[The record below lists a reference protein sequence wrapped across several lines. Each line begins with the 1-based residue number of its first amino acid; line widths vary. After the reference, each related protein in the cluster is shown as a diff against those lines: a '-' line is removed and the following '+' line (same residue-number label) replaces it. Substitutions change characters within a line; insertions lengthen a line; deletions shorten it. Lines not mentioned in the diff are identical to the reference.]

1 MITLH
6 VYLTPKPGMEEALDA
21 AVCEDWLPAMA
32 EQPGF
37 ISAASVRP
45 FLDSDLE
52 ALGALRPDAE
62 VEAISFWESEQ
73 ARLEWVARPIHDEV
87 FARVVDAADNVS
99 YTLQNVNKSWN
110 V

>member
-1 MITLH
+1 MISLH
-6 VYLTPKPGMEEALDA
+6 VYLTAKAGMEDALDA

-37 ISAASVRP
+37 ISAASVKP

-52 ALGALRPDAE
+52 ALGALKPDAE
-62 VEAISFWESEQ
+62 VEAVCFWESEQ
-73 ARLEWVARPIHDEV
+73 ARLDWVARPLHDEV
-87 FARVVDAADNVS
+87 FARVVDAADSVS
-99 YTLQNVNKSWN
+99 YTLQNVDKSWG

>member
-6 VYLTPKPGMEEALDA
+6 VYLTPNPGMEEELDA

-37 ISAASVRP
+37 ISAASLKP

-52 ALGALRPDAE
+52 ALGALKPDAA
-62 VEAISFWESEQ
+62 VEAVCFWESEQ

-87 FARVVDAADNVS
+87 FARVIEAADNVS
-99 YTLQNVNKSWN
+99 YTLQNVDKSWN
-110 V
+110 A